1 MTEMTVGDLHDQTER
16 AVAMAEAGVDV
27 QVTRDGRVVARLV
40 PVAARRAVGSRLTGA
55 ALEEAQE
62 RMSRLL
68 SGSYDLGGG
77 PLTYEDKYG
86 DADL

>member
-27 QVTRDGRVVARLV
+27 EVTRDGRVVAKLV
-40 PVAARRAVGSRLTGA
+40 PVTARRAVGSRLTGA
-55 ALEEAQE
+55 ALEEAQARLE
-62 RMSRLL
+62 RLFAK
-68 SGSYDLGGG
+68 SYDLGGG

-86 DADL
+86 DAPL